1 MSLRTARRQRRLLC
15 ILGGVLLFLF
25 PIVARAQSGCTNN
38 TLTAPVQKVEP
49 VPSLEATTFGVRLG
63 SSVSV
68 RLATVLSDEF
78 FKANEFGSMDLHKPT
93 HNFSCSY
100 LVYTVIE
107 LRRGFYVII
116 YVAPDAEH
124 DAELLRY
131 KALLS
136 TFHPLTDGPSGNP
149 LQIAAQPPPSGT
161 SECSSPQQDFQIA
174 CPPDWVMTKDEEGDH
189 FLQVNWSPRND
200 PTTALHVIWF
210 SYSVP
215 HRLKDG
221 SLELYSSADDFTRQT
236 LQDVFGFSE
245 FTANPGAVS
254 SQDPREQLTQL
265 VAMFQKTPDD
275 ETLHEKIL
283 EVATKID
290 PRPAY
295 PAEAQQH
302 FAAGAAL
309 MQTKQAALAQ
319 QAVTEFQKAVTL
331 APWWPEAYYDLSS
344 ALEVTSKYDDAIQQ
358 LQYYLQLKPS
368 VTDAADAQGRIIA
381 LRAEKESAARSAE
394 QHQGELAL
402 MYVNGG
408 AQRFR
413 VADAPASWNPPDRIG
428 SAELYGYSL
437 PEEQPYFANIFR
449 MPNGRTLAIALEPEY
464 GNCRSGGFCDY
475 TGDGIVVVDVTRDP
489 CSTGN
494 FNRPFHYGELAQQT
508 DIICGYQYMVS
519 VTNQPKAIVS
529 VTLGQAGIALPV
541 AMLYR
546 ARAFAAYSVDRPL
559 VQIAWSQTDGRA
571 IPVELGFSED
581 IRKAAQNTTVNP
593 LSLVPSYVKFH

>member
-1 MSLRTARRQRRLLC
+1 MSLRTVRHPRFAFY
-15 ILGGVLLFLF
+15 ILGGVLLFFF
-25 PIVARAQSGCTNN
+25 PVAGRAQSSCANN
-38 TLTAPVQKVEP
+38 TLIAPVQKIELA
-49 VPSLEATTFGVRLG
+49 PSLPATTFIVRLG
-63 SSVSV
+63 SRVNGRS
-68 RLATVLSDEF
+68 AAVLSDEF
-78 FKANEFGSMDLHKPT
+78 FKANGFGGMDWQKPT
-93 HNFSCSY
+93 HNFMCSY
-100 LVYTVIE
+100 LAYTLIPM
-107 LRRGFYVII
+107 RYGFYVIV

-124 DAELLRY
+124 DTELLRY
-131 KALLS
+131 KALLNA
-136 TFHPLTDGPSGNP
+136 FRPLKDGPPGPP

-161 SECSSPQQDFQIA
+161 SECSSPRQDFQIA
-174 CPPDWVMTKDEEGDH
+174 CPPDWVMTKNEEGDH

-245 FTANPGAVS
+245 FTANPSAVS
-254 SQDPREQLTQL
+254 SLDPREQLTQL
-265 VAMFQKTPDD
+265 VTMFQKTPTD
-275 ETLHEKIL
+275 ETLREKIL

-381 LRAEKESAARSAE
+381 LRAEKESTARSAE

-413 VADAPASWNPPDRIG
+413 VADAPASWNPPDGIG

-449 MPNGRTLAIALEPEY
+449 MPNGRILAISLEPEF

-489 CSTGN
+489 CSGGT
-494 FNRPFHYGELAQQT
+494 FNKPFHYGEMARQT
-508 DIICGYQYMVS
+508 DLLCSFQYTVS
-519 VTNQPKAIVS
+519 VSNQPDAIVS

-581 IRKAAQNTTVNP
+581 IRKAAQSMTVNP